1 MGKNLGLFNLIFDFI
16 LNACVS
22 PFCLLNS
29 NCRSFWPPLILPAN
43 YPEINLFQA
52 RMPAVLGSERFFQLP
67 AACQSQLHDWGWGTR
82 RLAARHWSWVADL
95 LRCPWGQAS
104 LPTLCEG
111 WGWISLSC
119 QTMLEMNVI
128 HQWNE
133 SLGPVALAWH
143 SRPAPGPVF
152 LLHLINCMRYVFQW
166 FHRGQTPP
174 VIMGENGSVEKFPEK
189 HKRMKNSYLR
199 GATGWTLDIFISL
212 MTYLSVTTTTEMR
225 WGSL

>member
-1 MGKNLGLFNLIFDFI
+1 MPDIPIPTKVESHNSHCAFDNRWCRWFPRPAPFF
-16 LNACVS
+16 LNAYQALAKS
-22 PFCLLNS
+22 PSPWRVPETQQWTKSSCL
-29 NCRSFWPPLILPAN
+29 
-43 YPEINLFQA
+43 
-52 RMPAVLGSERFFQLP
+52 
-67 AACQSQLHDWGWGTR
+67 AACQSQLHDWGRGTR

-143 SRPAPGPVF
+143 SGPAPGPVF
-152 LLHLINCMRYVFQW
+152 LLHLINCKRYVFQW

-189 HKRMKNSYLR
+189 DKRMKNSYLR
-199 GATGWTLDIFISL
+199 GTL
-212 MTYLSVTTTTEMR
+212 
-225 WGSL
+225 GGH